1 MRTVI
6 EFYQFDEERELPD
19 VYLEN
24 VDIKD
29 IFAQLNNEF
38 ILVYPMEKA
47 NIDWASVLNGND
59 VIPNENLISNTGAG
73 LIIRPIDI
81 KRIYN
86 EI

>member
-6 EFYQFDEERELPD
+6 EFYQFDGERELQD
-19 VYLEN
+19 VVLEN
-24 VDIKD
+24 VDIRD

-38 ILVYPMEKA
+38 ILVYPMEKVP
-47 NIDWASVLNGND
+47 IDWASVLNGNES
-59 VIPNENLISNTGAG
+59 VPNEFLKSNNGTG